1 VFIPVIETNKM
12 YISNNI
18 QKLLHKK
25 ANVFYQNESKNAQKF
40 KIITPSFDELTQIKM
55 PFSKKIKI
63 ILIAFSIFSLYFT
76 KIFRN
81 TSKKKEIKKNK
92 TVLIYSFT
100 KNQVFQDNSLYQI
113 YNFLTSKK
121 FDITKENEILI
132 ECREIWRTKQYSNLT
147 VTLDI
152 PLRIFSL
159 TFSLKLQI
167 KLLIIFLRRLI
178 VLIKSFNDSQY
189 MYLIFK
195 EYIFDEN
202 VYLSIVNKNQVD
214 RIITGPGNYKYQ
226 PIIFEMSEF
235 IVERVMLWYS
245 SNSVPLM
252 YKSKKVENNAR
263 HWEIFLKHMAIDT
276 HWVWTNEHKR
286 YLKKMTN
293 SAILVKGSMVFYNP
307 PKKLDSNKKYDVV
320 IFDVTP
326 QNSKSVFKDTIF
338 SFPIAKEF
346 IEDIIESVEL
356 VSQKLDKNI
365 DIYIK
370 HKRNFAPTHSS
381 EYIAYIDVLAK
392 NRQLFVL
399 PLDSDL
405 YETIATS
412 KIVIGFP
419 FTSPVIIGQELKVPS
434 IYYSSTNALAK
445 YNQASFIQSKLE
457 LRKYIETNLGK

>member
-1 VFIPVIETNKM
+1 MFIPVIETNKM

-63 ILIAFSIFSLYFT
+63 ILIAFSIFLLYFT

-121 FDITKENEILI
+121 FNITKENEILI

-178 VLIKSFNDSQY
+178 VLIKSFNNSQY

-276 HWVWTNEHKR
+276 HWVWTNQHKK

-293 SAILVKGSMVFYNP
+293 SNILVKGSMLFYNCP
-307 PKKLDSNKKYDVV
+307 EKLNYIKKYDIV
-320 IFDVTP
+320 IFDITP
-326 QNSKSVFKDTIF
+326 QITKEYKDTIH
-338 SFPIAKEF
+338 SFLITKEF
-346 IEDIIESVEL
+346 IEDIIESVKL
-356 VSQKLDKNI
+356 VSKKLDMDI
-365 DIYIK
+365 SIYIK
-370 HKRNFAPTHSS
+370 HKRAFGPIHSS
-381 EYIAYIDVLAK
+381 RYIDYIDGLIK
-392 NRQLFVL
+392 NRQLFLL
-399 PLDSDL
+399 PLGIDL
-405 YETIATS
+405 YKTIAAS
-412 KIVIGFP
+412 KIIIAFP
-419 FTSPVIIGQELKVPS
+419 FTSPVIIGHELEVPS
-434 IYYSSTNALAK
+434 IHYSSSIILAK
-445 YNQASFIQSKLE
+445 YNQTSFIQNKLK
-457 LRKYIETNLGK
+457 LRKFIETNLGK